1 MWTRF
6 RKILPLTKDTYHR
19 MIEKWVRKHF
29 IVSYE
34 RHVCTYTLW
43 RTHHVLYKWI
53 YVYVRAKNFKKY
65 ENVTSLKEMR
75 CANEGGNLIYVAVKL
90 KSPLGMHP
98 ATCIW
103 TRLHISFICLRLYMD
118 SFIHCEIYEA
128 KSSTMQSQCRH
139 YANEGSPKGINTNKE
154 KENCIMAL
162 VLKPK
167 TKGELFRH
175 RIWHISCGVL
185 QRFFKP

>member
-118 SFIHCEIYEA
+118 SFIHCEKFNNAESVQTLRQWRKPKRHKHKQGKRKLYNGTCAEA
-128 KSSTMQSQCRH
+128 KNQRGTVSTSD
-139 YANEGSPKGINTNKE
+139 
-154 KENCIMAL
+154 MA
-162 VLKPK
+162 
-167 TKGELFRH
+167 H
-175 RIWHISCGVL
+175 
-185 QRFFKP
+185 